1 MGLRILFVRVEQS
14 PGFEQWTPFSSG
26 FLVLFSHKKE
36 RMKERE
42 RKALRKT
49 VAKAAAIHKRVK
61 TESPTMCLRQNLG
74 SFKSQLD
81 VIYKF

>member
-36 RMKERE
+36 KNP
-42 RKALRKT
+42 AT
-49 VAKAAAIHKRVK
+49 IAAAAEVAAALLSAK
-61 TESPTMCLRQNLG
+61 EE
-74 SFKSQLD
+74 F
-81 VIYKF
+81 